1 MDIQRPYLVFLGDA
15 ADQAAAKVGYGIVK
29 WRPGWCIG
37 QVRLPDCN
45 ANLDLPDMSL
55 EEGARAGARTLVIG
69 VANRGGRIA
78 ESWRPHIRK
87 AVELGMD
94 VASGLHH
101 KLADVPG
108 LGELAREHGRRL
120 IDVRHATEDYPV
132 AEGIDRPGKRVLT
145 VGTDC
150 SIGKMFT
157 SLAIEQEMKR
167 RGMKADFR
175 ATGQTGIF
183 IAGGGVPLDAV
194 VADFI
199 AGAAESLTPA
209 NDPDHWDIVEGQGSL
224 FHLSFSG
231 VSLGLLH
238 GTRPHALVMCHMP
251 ERAHMRGL
259 PGVPLPGLK
268 HCIAVTEQMAA
279 IVSPGCRVAGIALNS
294 AALEDRAARDL
305 AKKLSDETGLP
316 AVDAYRHGAGPL
328 VDALAAAV

>member
-1 MDIQRPYLVFLGDA
+1 MDIKRPYLVFLGDA

-37 QVRLPDCN
+37 QLRLPGCN
-45 ANLDLPDMSL
+45 ADLDLPDMTL
-55 EEGARAGARTLVIG
+55 EAGVKAGARTLVIG
-69 VANRGGRIA
+69 VANRGGLIA

-87 AVELGMD
+87 AVELGLD

-101 KLADVPG
+101 RLTQVPG
-108 LGELAREHGRRL
+108 LAELAREHGRQL
-120 IDVRHATEDYPV
+120 IDVRHPATAYPV
-132 AEGIDRPGKRVLT
+132 AEGADRPGKRVLT

-157 SLAIEQEMKR
+157 SLAIEREMKQ
-167 RGMKADFR
+167 RGMKVDFR

-183 IAGGGVPLDAV
+183 IAGSGAPLDAV

-199 AGAAESLTPA
+199 AGAAETLTPA

-238 GTRPHALVMCHMP
+238 GTRPHALIMCHMAG
-251 ERAHMRGL
+251 RDHMRGL
-259 PGVPLPGLK
+259 PRVPLPSLK
-268 HCIAVTEQMAA
+268 RCIAVTEQMAQ

-294 AALEDRAARDL
+294 AALDDRAARDMAKAL
-305 AKKLSDETGLP
+305 ADETGLP

-328 VDALAAAV
+328 VDALVAAV